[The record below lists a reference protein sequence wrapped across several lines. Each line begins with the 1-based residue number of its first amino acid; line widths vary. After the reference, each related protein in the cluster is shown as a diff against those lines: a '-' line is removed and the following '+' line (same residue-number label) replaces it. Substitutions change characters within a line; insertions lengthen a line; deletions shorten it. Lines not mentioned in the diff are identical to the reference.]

1 MTLPEALQLS
11 RVRPGLS
18 IRYPEKFACS
28 SFLLFLV
35 LKPVHLSPRSQ
46 GFRKLTL
53 FGEVNSTSASCLIS
67 KSFSDKSALRIFM
80 FSEFLMRLTSWVNIQ
95 ICTISGCR
103 KVAEVF
109 CQVYVDW
116 IPSHMTSE
124 KFLISPEPCFLYWP
138 SRNHTV
144 YLAS

>member
-1 MTLPEALQLS
+1 MTLPEALQLR

-35 LKPVHLSPRSQ
+35 LKPVHLSPKPQ

-53 FGEVNSTSASCLIS
+53 FGEVNSTSKFLTSCLLS
-67 KSFSDKSALRIFM
+67 KSFSDNSVLRIFM
-80 FSEFLMRLTSWVNIQ
+80 FSAFLMRLTSWVNVQ

-109 CQVYVDW
+109 CQVYVD
-116 IPSHMTSE
+116 
-124 KFLISPEPCFLYWP
+124 
-138 SRNHTV
+138 
-144 YLAS
+144 